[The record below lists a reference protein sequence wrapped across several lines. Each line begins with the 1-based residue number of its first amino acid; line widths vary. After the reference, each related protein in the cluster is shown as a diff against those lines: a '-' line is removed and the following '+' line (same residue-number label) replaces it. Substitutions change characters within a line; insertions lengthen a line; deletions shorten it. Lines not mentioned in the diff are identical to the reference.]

1 MMSVCVCVVVEVLL
15 LPWEAN
21 AIANLQNASGCEA
34 GHEGAAALYYSRAR
48 AFITLKNKSDF
59 AMSQGTIMS
68 VSINNGSFQL

>member
-1 MMSVCVCVVVEVLL
+1 MCGGAVL

-34 GHEGAAALYYSRAR
+34 GPRGRGTALYYSRAR
-48 AFITLKNKSDF
+48 AFITLKNKSDS